1 MSKGFSKEESIKY
14 LNDADEYFF
23 ITKEHDVFNSIHSDL
38 SNVLEWIDMIDHFR
52 DKLMGI
58 VADAK
63 KNTSALDDLLND
75 TDVNLN

>member
-1 MSKGFSKEESIKY
+1 MSKGVSKEELIKY

-23 ITKEHDVFNSIHSDL
+23 ITKEDDVFNSIHSDL
-38 SNVLEWIDMIDHFR
+38 SNVLEWLDMINHFR
-52 DKLMGI
+52 DKLMGR

>member
-1 MSKGFSKEESIKY
+1 MSKGVSKDELMKY

-23 ITKEHDVFNSIHSDL
+23 ITKEDDV
-38 SNVLEWIDMIDHFR
+38 DMIDHFR
-52 DKLMGI
+52 DKLMGR